1 MHKIAD
7 YQMIMKWFIVEYK
20 ILTMD
25 LRKLF

>member
-7 YQMIMKWFIVEYK
+7 YQVIMKWFIVEYK

>member
-7 YQMIMKWFIVEYK
+7 YQMIIKWFIVEYK

>member
-20 ILTMD
+20 ILTID